1 MPLSLSL
8 TAPFRRTTAG
18 SPSGFSNPPLLH
30 SRSLQLNKFR
40 SAKSVSGFRVFAKQ
54 NEFPAIRRPDS
65 KGFFGKHGG
74 SHCPDSMLPALSELE
89 SAYESLS
96 SDPDFQVEALVAD
109 KTLKVDIMEA
119 CIECRRRQESENR
132 SAADEDHNPSVGIV
146 DKIFRWGGDGRRQDY
161 LGFLEQ

>member
-30 SRSLQLNKFR
+30 SRSLQLSKFR

-96 SDPDFQVEALVAD
+96 SDPDFQEFCL
-109 KTLKVDIMEA
+109 
-119 CIECRRRQESENR
+119 
-132 SAADEDHNPSVGIV
+132 
-146 DKIFRWGGDGRRQDY
+146 DY
-161 LGFLEQ
+161 LGRSFGGRQNPQGGYNGSMY

>member
-1 MPLSLSL
+1 MRKESASLRHSDSASFTKMPLSLSL

-30 SRSLQLNKFR
+30 SRSLQLSKFR

-96 SDPDFQVEALVAD
+96 SDPDFQV
-109 KTLKVDIMEA
+109 
-119 CIECRRRQESENR
+119 
-132 SAADEDHNPSVGIV
+132 
-146 DKIFRWGGDGRRQDY
+146 
-161 LGFLEQ
+161 